1 MKQPSSLDEETVRHQ
16 FDRKCK
22 LALKGELVDYT
33 RHIDYLSKHEVI
45 LSELTERELEKLF
58 VIDEYDG
65 EYFDFQALGYDIQLK
80 DMLLAEALNEL
91 TERKREVI
99 MLSYFQGLSDADIAR
114 KLNLDRST
122 VNEHRKRSLELLKQ
136 MMEERSNENKKR
148 NNEDTRLLPF
158 CVIKAA
164 AEVDILAIHKVLNH
178 YEGYIKSIDY
188 SRTRLVPSIL
198 KV

>member
-33 RHIDYLSKHEVI
+33 RHMDYLGKHEVI
-45 LSELTERELEKLF
+45 FSELTERELESLS
-58 VIDEYDG
+58 VIDEYDS
-65 EYFDFQALGYDIQLK
+65 EYFDFRALGYDIRLK
-80 DMLLAEALNEL
+80 DMLLAEALNAL
-91 TERKREVI
+91 TERKRDVI

-136 MMEERSNENKKR
+136 MMEERSNENKK
-148 NNEDTRLLPF
+148 
-158 CVIKAA
+158 K
-164 AEVDILAIHKVLNH
+164 KQ
-178 YEGYIKSIDY
+178 
-188 SRTRLVPSIL
+188 
-198 KV
+198 

>member
-45 LSELTERELEKLF
+45 LSELSERELESLS
-58 VIDEYDG
+58 VIDEYDS
-65 EYFDFQALGYDIQLK
+65 EYFDFQALGYDIRLK
-80 DMLLAEALNEL
+80 DMLLAEALNAL
-91 TERKREVI
+91 TERKRDVI

-136 MMEERSNENKKR
+136 MMEERSNENKK
-148 NNEDTRLLPF
+148 
-158 CVIKAA
+158 KK
-164 AEVDILAIHKVLNH
+164 H
-178 YEGYIKSIDY
+178 
-188 SRTRLVPSIL
+188 
-198 KV
+198 

>member
-45 LSELTERELEKLF
+45 LSELKERELEKLF

-80 DMLLAEALNEL
+80 DTLLAEALNEL

-136 MMEERSNENKKR
+136 MMEERSNENKK
-148 NNEDTRLLPF
+148 
-158 CVIKAA
+158 K
-164 AEVDILAIHKVLNH
+164 K
-178 YEGYIKSIDY
+178 
-188 SRTRLVPSIL
+188 
-198 KV
+198 

>member
-33 RHIDYLSKHEVI
+33 RHMDYLVKHEVI
-45 LSELTERELEKLF
+45 FSELTERELESLS
-58 VIDEYDG
+58 VIDEYDS
-65 EYFDFQALGYDIQLK
+65 EYFDFRALGYDIRLK
-80 DMLLAEALNEL
+80 DMLLAEALNAL
-91 TERKREVI
+91 TERKRDVI

-136 MMEERSNENKKR
+136 MMEERSNENKK
-148 NNEDTRLLPF
+148 
-158 CVIKAA
+158 K
-164 AEVDILAIHKVLNH
+164 K
-178 YEGYIKSIDY
+178 
-188 SRTRLVPSIL
+188 
-198 KV
+198 

>member
-1 MKQPSSLDEETVRHQ
+1 M
-16 FDRKCK
+16 
-22 LALKGELVDYT
+22 VDYT

-136 MMEERSNENKKR
+136 MMEERSNENKK
-148 NNEDTRLLPF
+148 
-158 CVIKAA
+158 K
-164 AEVDILAIHKVLNH
+164 KQ
-178 YEGYIKSIDY
+178 
-188 SRTRLVPSIL
+188 
-198 KV
+198 

>member
-33 RHIDYLSKHEVI
+33 RHMDYLSKHEVT
-45 LSELTERELEKLF
+45 LSELSEREWDCLSA
-58 VIDEYDG
+58 IDEYDA
-65 EYFDFQALGYDIQLK
+65 EYFDFQALGYDIRLK
-80 DMLLAEALNEL
+80 DMLLAEALNAL

-136 MMEERSNENKKR
+136 MMEERSNENKK
-148 NNEDTRLLPF
+148 
-158 CVIKAA
+158 K
-164 AEVDILAIHKVLNH
+164 KQ
-178 YEGYIKSIDY
+178 
-188 SRTRLVPSIL
+188 
-198 KV
+198 